1 MNNHTSSLESPHF
14 PVMLNEVLHISSP
27 SNGGRYI
34 DCTFGGGGYC
44 KEILKYPKTN
54 VQALDRDKKALLAAN
69 KLEKRFPNRFKFNQI
84 KFSQLDTISC
94 NNLDVA
100 IFDLGLSSIQLD
112 DLERGF
118 SFKSRKKLN
127 MTMGLNEISALDSVK
142 YVISQIVGS
151 TLAALSIYL
160 MNTSMQ
166 VQPVLGDSVYP
177 IFFSEIIFTFLLV
190 FVILNVATHPN
201 LKGNSFY
208 GLAIGLTVMT
218 GIFSVGPISGAVFNP
233 AVSLGPSIIDLITSE
248 GVSHYFTWYYI
259 VFPLI
264 GSILAVLGFKFLV
277 SSK

>member
-1 MNNHTSSLESPHF
+1 MKKLFIEFFGTYFL
-14 PVMLNEVLHISSP
+14 VLI
-27 SNGGRYI
+27 I
-34 DCTFGGGGYC
+34 
-44 KEILKYPKTN
+44 
-54 VQALDRDKKALLAAN
+54 
-69 KLEKRFPNRFKFNQI
+69 
-84 KFSQLDTISC
+84 
-94 NNLDVA
+94 
-100 IFDLGLSSIQLD
+100 GLSSGNPIAV
-112 DLERGF
+112 GF
-118 SFKSRKKLN
+118 
-127 MTMGLNEISALDSVK
+127 GLMVLVYTGAHISGAHYNPAVTLALFLQKEISALDSVK

-208 GLAIGLTVMT
+208 GLAIGLTVMI

>member
-1 MNNHTSSLESPHF
+1 MKKLFIEFFGTYFL
-14 PVMLNEVLHISSP
+14 VLI
-27 SNGGRYI
+27 I
-34 DCTFGGGGYC
+34 
-44 KEILKYPKTN
+44 
-54 VQALDRDKKALLAAN
+54 
-69 KLEKRFPNRFKFNQI
+69 
-84 KFSQLDTISC
+84 
-94 NNLDVA
+94 
-100 IFDLGLSSIQLD
+100 GLSSGNPIAV
-112 DLERGF
+112 GF
-118 SFKSRKKLN
+118 
-127 MTMGLNEISALDSVK
+127 GLMVLVYTGAHISGAHYNPAVTLALFLQKEISALDSVK

>member
-1 MNNHTSSLESPHF
+1 MKKLFIEFFGTYFL
-14 PVMLNEVLHISSP
+14 VLI
-27 SNGGRYI
+27 I
-34 DCTFGGGGYC
+34 
-44 KEILKYPKTN
+44 
-54 VQALDRDKKALLAAN
+54 
-69 KLEKRFPNRFKFNQI
+69 
-84 KFSQLDTISC
+84 
-94 NNLDVA
+94 
-100 IFDLGLSSIQLD
+100 GLSSGNPIAV
-112 DLERGF
+112 GF
-118 SFKSRKKLN
+118 
-127 MTMGLNEISALDSVK
+127 GLMVLVYTGAHISGAHYNPAVTLALFLQKEISALDSVK

-177 IFFSEIIFTFLLV
+177 LFFSEIIFTFLLV

-233 AVSLGPSIIDLITSE
+233 AVSLGPSIIDLITGE

>member
-1 MNNHTSSLESPHF
+1 MKKLFIEFFGTYFL
-14 PVMLNEVLHISSP
+14 VLI
-27 SNGGRYI
+27 I
-34 DCTFGGGGYC
+34 
-44 KEILKYPKTN
+44 
-54 VQALDRDKKALLAAN
+54 
-69 KLEKRFPNRFKFNQI
+69 
-84 KFSQLDTISC
+84 
-94 NNLDVA
+94 
-100 IFDLGLSSIQLD
+100 GLSSGNPIAV
-112 DLERGF
+112 GF
-118 SFKSRKKLN
+118 
-127 MTMGLNEISALDSVK
+127 GLMILVYTGAHISGAHYNPAVTLALFLQKEISALDSVK

>member
-1 MNNHTSSLESPHF
+1 MKKLFIEFFGTYFL
-14 PVMLNEVLHISSP
+14 VLI
-27 SNGGRYI
+27 I
-34 DCTFGGGGYC
+34 
-44 KEILKYPKTN
+44 
-54 VQALDRDKKALLAAN
+54 
-69 KLEKRFPNRFKFNQI
+69 
-84 KFSQLDTISC
+84 
-94 NNLDVA
+94 
-100 IFDLGLSSIQLD
+100 GLSSGNPIAV
-112 DLERGF
+112 GF
-118 SFKSRKKLN
+118 
-127 MTMGLNEISALDSVK
+127 GLMILVYTGAHISGAHYNPVVTLALFLQKEISALDSVK

-151 TLAALSIYL
+151 TLASLSIYL
-160 MNTSMQ
+160 MNTNMQ

-233 AVSLGPSIIDLITSE
+233 AVSIGPSIIDLITSE

>member
-1 MNNHTSSLESPHF
+1 MKKLFIEFFGTYFL
-14 PVMLNEVLHISSP
+14 VLI
-27 SNGGRYI
+27 I
-34 DCTFGGGGYC
+34 
-44 KEILKYPKTN
+44 
-54 VQALDRDKKALLAAN
+54 
-69 KLEKRFPNRFKFNQI
+69 
-84 KFSQLDTISC
+84 
-94 NNLDVA
+94 
-100 IFDLGLSSIQLD
+100 GLSSGNPIAV
-112 DLERGF
+112 GF
-118 SFKSRKKLN
+118 
-127 MTMGLNEISALDSVK
+127 GLMVLVYTGAHISGAHYNPAVTLALFLQKEISALDSVK

-208 GLAIGLTVMT
+208 GLAIVLTVMT

>member
-1 MNNHTSSLESPHF
+1 MKKLFIEFFGTYFL
-14 PVMLNEVLHISSP
+14 VLI
-27 SNGGRYI
+27 I
-34 DCTFGGGGYC
+34 
-44 KEILKYPKTN
+44 
-54 VQALDRDKKALLAAN
+54 
-69 KLEKRFPNRFKFNQI
+69 
-84 KFSQLDTISC
+84 
-94 NNLDVA
+94 
-100 IFDLGLSSIQLD
+100 GLSSGNPIAV
-112 DLERGF
+112 GF
-118 SFKSRKKLN
+118 
-127 MTMGLNEISALDSVK
+127 GLMVLVYTGAHISGAHYNPAVTLALFLQKEISALDSVK

-160 MNTSMQ
+160 MNTNMQ

-208 GLAIGLTVMT
+208 GIAIGLTVMT